1 LFSARPE
8 GSSFETVSPGILEP
22 RALSRRYASV
32 VLALC
37 TLAFFATMVARLVI
51 SPVVPDLT
59 LAFGVSNGII
69 GLALSGMWV
78 AYTTTQFPSG
88 VFGDRFGERTVILTA
103 VGGTAVT
110 SLLLTTAPNFRLFFS
125 GMVLLGAV
133 AGLHYSVATT
143 LLARYFDDIGWAI
156 GVHAAGGPLA
166 GLPAPIAAAIVAT
179 QYGWRPAIGIGAAV
193 AVPVFVAFAL
203 SVKTTEPRRLDQPLR
218 ERFEIGAVRELLAR
232 PQIRYTT
239 ALSVLGAFSWQAT
252 ASFLPTFLA
261 AHHGLSTT
269 MAGTLF
275 SAYFVIHGLTQP
287 ILGSLSDRLSRDAVV
302 AGAIPLAAVGY
313 TLLVVTQQFVVVIAG
328 IALVGVGMRWG
339 APLQSRFMNILSDA
353 ERGAGF
359 GLVRSVYMTIGASG
373 SVVIGALSDT
383 AGWTVAFGL
392 LAVLV
397 SVAIVAIVVNRLLGL
412 GL

>member
-1 LFSARPE
+1 M
-8 GSSFETVSPGILEP
+8 
-22 RALSRRYASV
+22 SRRYASV

-51 SPVVPDLT
+51 SPVVPNLT
-59 LAFGVSNGII
+59 LAFGVSNGTI

-78 AYTTTQFPSG
+78 AYATTQFPSG
-88 VFGDRFGERTVILTA
+88 VLGDRFGERKIILTA

-110 SLLLTTAPNFRLFFS
+110 SLLLTTAPNFPLFFL
-125 GMVLLGAV
+125 GTVLLGAV

-156 GVHAAGGPLA
+156 GVHVAGGPLA
-166 GLPAPIAAAIVAT
+166 GLLAPIAAAVVAT

-203 SVKTTEPRRLDQPLR
+203 AVESTEPRRPDQPMR
-218 ERFEIGAVRELLAR
+218 ERFEIGAVRELLSR

-252 ASFLPTFLA
+252 ASFLPTFLS
-261 AHHGLSTT
+261 AHHDLSTT
-269 MAGTLF
+269 TAGALF
-275 SAYFVIHGLTQP
+275 SVYFVIHGLTQP
-287 ILGSLSDRLSRDAVV
+287 LLGSLSDRLSRDGVV
-302 AGAIPLAAVGY
+302 AGALAMAAVGY
-313 TLLVVTQQFVVVIAG
+313 AVLVLTEQFAVVIAG
-328 IALVGVGMRWG
+328 CVLVGVGMSWG
-339 APLQSRFMNILSDA
+339 APLQSRFMDILSDA

-373 SVVIGALSDT
+373 SVVVGVLSDT
-383 AGWTVAFGL
+383 VGWTVAFGL

-397 SVAIVAIVVNRLLGL
+397 SAAVVAIVVNRMLGL